1 MPHMPNDNERIIDLP
16 NGQRLGLAIY
26 GDPTGQ
32 PVLAFHGAP
41 ACRLMFAS
49 ADGEAKRLGLKLI
62 APDRP
67 GYGLSPLDGAAGSP
81 KPTLA
86 SRTDMHVAL
95 ADALG
100 LDRFAVLGI
109 SGGAPYA
116 CALAARLGPRITML
130 ALVSPMG
137 PIADLLALPPAERPP
152 VSIGHRIFFQRWPLK
167 RRWVLTWGGNV
178 GRRVFLSSPDR
189 IAHLLGKLFGA
200 ADDRLLRQKPVADAL
215 VAMTREAVAESID
228 GGLTDLDIFAR
239 PWGVDF
245 AAVQAPAV
253 LWQGTADKV
262 VPATIALRLARLIPG
277 CRLIRLDGAGHF
289 WVLGRIRDVLGEIA
303 CVAAAAGAA
312 ENAAENTAVNRKPA
326 GRV

>member
-1 MPHMPNDNERIIDLP
+1 MLADNERIIDVAASGAAP
-16 NGQRLGLAIY
+16 AQRLGVATY
-26 GDPTGQ
+26 GDPDGV

-49 ADGEAKRLGLKLI
+49 ADTEARRLGLKLI

-67 GYGLSPLDGAAGSP
+67 GYGLSPLDAGPAGSA

-86 SRTDMHVAL
+86 GRTDMHVAL

-116 CALAARLGPRITML
+116 TALAARLGDRITAL

-137 PIADLLALPPAERPP
+137 PIADQLALAPSERPP
-152 VSIGHRIFFQRWPLK
+152 VSLGHRIFFQRWPLK
-167 RRWVLTWGGNV
+167 RRWVLSWGGNV
-178 GRRVFLSSPDR
+178 GRKVFLASPEK

-200 ADDRLLRQKPVADAL
+200 ADNRLLRQKPVTDAL
-215 VAMTREAVAESID
+215 IAMTREAVAESID
-228 GGLTDLDIFAR
+228 GGLVDLDIFAR
-239 PWGVDF
+239 PWGLDY
-245 AAVQAPAV
+245 ARITAPAV

-262 VPATIALRLARLIPG
+262 VPAHVALRLARLVPG
-277 CRLIRLDGAGHF
+277 CRLVTLPGAGHF
-289 WVLGRIRDVLGEIA
+289 WVLGRIRDVLGEIKA
-303 CVAAAAGAA
+303 L
-312 ENAAENTAVNRKPA
+312 TADTIVSR
-326 GRV
+326 RRSQS